1 MATQSLR
8 ASELNAQAHPVQ
20 SDLKLL
26 REVEFRILRPSQR
39 RVVTLSDAVVLT
51 RPHVDQGPVCPVFE
65 GVEGCVVEGKMYA
78 SNAAVSSAKDA
89 ERSGPPSSLTTDSQ
103 LPLLRSGDVGGDIS
117 CSSALLLHTPSNG

>member
-39 RVVTLSDAVVLT
+39 RV
-51 RPHVDQGPVCPVFE
+51 DQGPVCPVFE
-65 GVEGCVVEGKMYA
+65 RVEGCVVEGKMYA